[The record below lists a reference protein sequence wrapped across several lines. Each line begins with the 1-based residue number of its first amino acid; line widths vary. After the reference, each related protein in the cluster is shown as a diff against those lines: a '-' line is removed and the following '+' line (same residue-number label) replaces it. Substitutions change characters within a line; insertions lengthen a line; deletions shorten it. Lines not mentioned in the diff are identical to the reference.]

1 MPKTPLIHEGESTIL
16 YQGPDSSTL
25 IQHFKDEATSRADED
40 DTTVAGK
47 GVLNNRIS
55 MFLMSRLD
63 EIGVPTHVIQPV
75 NMREQMIYA
84 LEMLPLKVV
93 VRNFA
98 AGNMCKRLGIDE
110 GDKLPYPI
118 VEFFH
123 TDKNKTDGLING
135 DHIELME
142 WADEEEVEEMTDD
155 ALRIND
161 FLTGLFLGVNMRLVD
176 FKLEFGRFWRNEYDY
191 ILVLGD
197 VLTPDTCRLV
207 DLKGDIL
214 NKEGKLNLLRGNMT
228 DYQTVARR
236 LGVLPDQPDAL
247 LRFPAK
253 DAGDEPVASNV
264 RKFRKKKT
272 D

>member
-16 YQGPDSSTL
+16 YQGPDSSIL
-25 IQHFKDEATSRADED
+25 IQHFKDEAASRPDED
-40 DTTVAGK
+40 DTAVAGK

-63 EIGVPTHVIQPV
+63 EIGVPTHVIQPL

-123 TDKNKTDGLING
+123 TDKKKYDGLVNG

-161 FLTGLFLGVNMRLVD
+161 FLTGLFLGVNIRLVD
-176 FKLEFGRFWRNEYDY
+176 FKLEFGRFHRNEYDY

-197 VLTPDTCRLV
+197 VLTPDTCRLA
-207 DLKGDIL
+207 DLKGDIMD
-214 NKEGKLNLLRGNMT
+214 KDGKLNLLRGNIGA
-228 DYQTVARR
+228 YQTVARR

-247 LRFPAK
+247 LQFPK
-253 DAGDEPVASNV
+253 DTADEPALSNV
-264 RKFRKKKT
+264 RKFRKKKM